1 MSENPAP
8 SRNGLW
14 GVFASWVLAA
24 IVAVAIGFAFGHLER
39 GPWLVLGFALV
50 VVVTF
55 VIQLVQGNPTGFISR
70 VANSTIG
77 ALVIMGV
84 ISFVFWAIATVNA

>member
-1 MSENPAP
+1 MSENAAP
-8 SRNGLW
+8 SRSGSW
-14 GVFASWVLAA
+14 GVFASWAFAA
-24 IVAVAIGFAFGHLER
+24 VVAVAIGLAFGHLER

-55 VIQLVQGNPTGFISR
+55 TIQLIQGNPTGFISR
-70 VANSTIG
+70 VANSIIG

-84 ISFVFWAIATVNA
+84 ISFVFWAIASMTA